1 MALTLKPIVAALA
14 AISAASAASTAFAQ
28 SQAAAPPQRVEPITV
43 TAKSAPILDAENADV
58 GGFNAPLAKT
68 PQSITVIGADLLA
81 SAGAQTLSQVLKLDA
96 SLADAY
102 NTTGYIESLSIRG
115 FLLDQAGNFRRNG
128 LATSNYAPIA
138 LENKE
143 RIEILKGVAGM
154 QSGVSAPGGLVNYV
168 TKVPLKE
175 PFTTVNVGMDERG
188 SAKAH
193 VDANAQVANV
203 GVRLNVAAE
212 SLHTPFD

>member
-28 SQAAAPPQRVEPITV
+28 SQAAAAPQRVEPITV

-81 SAGAQTLSQVLKLDA
+81 STGAQTLSQVLKLDA

-128 LATSNYAPIA
+128 LATSNTCSH
-138 LENKE
+138 LGHRK
-143 RIEILKGVAGM
+143 
-154 QSGVSAPGGLVNYV
+154 
-168 TKVPLKE
+168 
-175 PFTTVNVGMDERG
+175 
-188 SAKAH
+188 
-193 VDANAQVANV
+193 
-203 GVRLNVAAE
+203 RLDG
-212 SLHTPFD
+212 TP